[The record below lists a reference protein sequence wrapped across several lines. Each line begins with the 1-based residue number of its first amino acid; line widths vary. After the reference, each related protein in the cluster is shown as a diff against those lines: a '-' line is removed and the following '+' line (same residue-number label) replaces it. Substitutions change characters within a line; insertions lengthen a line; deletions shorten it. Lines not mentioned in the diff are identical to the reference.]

1 MKRLVLILT
10 VLFISNTTF
19 SQKID
24 VNNIEI
30 LRDSFGVPH
39 IYAKTDAE
47 LAYGLAWAHSEDA
60 GKQTGSPSSYHVC
73 LQWSSLPSKL
83 AAV

>member
-39 IYAKTDAE
+39 IYAKTRVGTKN
-47 LAYGLAWAHSEDA
+47 GLIYQMRFQLYYQKFYVVTMKRCS
-60 GKQTGSPSSYHVC
+60 
-73 LQWSSLPSKL
+73 
-83 AAV
+83 

>member
-47 LAYGLAWAHSEDA
+47 LAYGLAWACLLYTSDA
-60 GKQTGSPSSYHVC
+60 
-73 LQWSSLPSKL
+73 
-83 AAV
+83 ADE

>member
-19 SQKID
+19 SKKID

-47 LAYGLAWAHSEDA
+47 LAYEIGRASCRER
-60 GKQTGSPSSYHVC
+60 V
-73 LQWSSLPSKL
+73 
-83 AAV
+83 